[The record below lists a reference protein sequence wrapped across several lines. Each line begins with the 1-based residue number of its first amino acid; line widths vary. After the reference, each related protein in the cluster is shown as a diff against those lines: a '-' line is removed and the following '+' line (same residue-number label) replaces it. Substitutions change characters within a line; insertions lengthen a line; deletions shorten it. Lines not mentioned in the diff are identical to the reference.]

1 MNKNFFRALAASLA
15 FGVITGCVS
24 VGGGQRVTRVSDPA
38 RGFSFSVSPELTPQE
53 AKDGFYH
60 YRLEARGIDV
70 YVEAVPAGTE
80 EEGVGETLRSA
91 GVDPASLVLDG
102 STAFG
107 DWRARRL
114 IDRGRDRAV
123 AVAYQMRGGV
133 VYSLV
138 AAASASAMPGDP
150 PGSVM
155 GILGSFRFSEAGG
168 AAAAATTREELEA
181 LVRDAAERRGGS
193 ISLAAIRDGRIFY
206 RYSAGIARRGEPGS
220 PETAYHWG
228 SMTKVVTAVA
238 VMQLEE
244 RGLVGLDSPIARY
257 LPEFPARF
265 GITVRN
271 LLNHSSGLPE
281 RENTHLVS
289 YRGKQL
295 PSLEVILSDYLAHV
309 DRLDFKPGTESQYCN
324 WNYLAL
330 GVLIERVTGRP
341 FASSVADTILRPSG
355 MAHTSFRYTELPPG
369 TPLASPVIPAHAESA
384 LLAVLNENRPEQN
397 GEGVIDGR
405 SGVHTYLTD
414 FDILAPWG
422 GLVGSAEDA
431 ARFLWTNM
439 DAGVAQSLWGLSP
452 STLQAMQQMQRSAD
466 GQPFDRGLGWA
477 LQQEKGEEI
486 LEHAGGGPGIEA
498 LMRLYPK
505 RRLGVVVMGNI
516 NDYGKG
522 RILAAAADIL

>member
-15 FGVITGCVS
+15 FGVITGCAS

-53 AKDGFYH
+53 ARDGFYH

-133 VYSLV
+133 VYSLIV
-138 AAASASAMPGDP
+138 AASASAMPGDP

-181 LVRDAAERRGGS
+181 LVRDAAESGGGS
-193 ISLAAIRDGRIFY
+193 ISLAAIRDGRIIY
-206 RYSAGIARRGEPGS
+206 RYSAGMARRGEPGS

-257 LPEFPARF
+257 LPEFPTRF

-281 RENTHLVS
+281 REVTHLVS
-289 YRGKQL
+289 YRG
-295 PSLEVILSDYLAHV
+295 
-309 DRLDFKPGTESQYCN
+309 
-324 WNYLAL
+324 
-330 GVLIERVTGRP
+330 
-341 FASSVADTILRPSG
+341 
-355 MAHTSFRYTELPPG
+355 
-369 TPLASPVIPAHAESA
+369 
-384 LLAVLNENRPEQN
+384 
-397 GEGVIDGR
+397 
-405 SGVHTYLTD
+405 
-414 FDILAPWG
+414 
-422 GLVGSAEDA
+422 
-431 ARFLWTNM
+431 
-439 DAGVAQSLWGLSP
+439 
-452 STLQAMQQMQRSAD
+452 QRSARPGGRSLRLPGARGPAGLQARHGVRILQLELPD
-466 GQPFDRGLGWA
+466 PGSPDRARHRQALCVLGCRDRPAAVRDGAHLVPVRRSAAGDPTGQPRYPGSRRVGPA
-477 LQQEKGEEI
+477 RRVEREPPG
-486 LEHAGGGPGIEA
+486 AG
-498 LMRLYPK
+498 R
-505 RRLGVVVMGNI
+505 
-516 NDYGKG
+516 
-522 RILAAAADIL
+522 